1 MSPKQIAAYIGVSE
15 WRAREWLRDGT
26 LPPIRE
32 DGRYYAPRRAVEAL
46 AEQRETQGEALRRHL
61 QQKRN
66 GLRRLG

>member
-1 MSPKQIAAYIGVSE
+1 MSPKQIAAYLDVSE

-32 DGRYYAPRRAVEAL
+32 DNRYFAPRKAVEAL
-46 AEQRETQGEALRRHL
+46 AEQRETQADSLRRHL
-61 QQKRN
+61 QQQRN